1 MEYAVELRGITKRFG
16 SNVANKQV
24 DLKIRPGSIHGL
36 LGENGAGKSTLMN
49 VLYGLYKPE
58 EGEIY
63 LRGERHVID
72 SPLKAMELGIGMV
85 HQHFMLA
92 RPLTVAENIMVGTK
106 SKRGPLL
113 DTRRVMHEIQEVSE
127 RYHLDVDPAIKIEAL
142 SVGQQQRVE
151 ILSAIYQGADIL
163 ILDEPTA
170 VLTPQEVQE
179 LFVILR
185 KMREDGKSVILITHK
200 LDEIMEIV
208 DEISVLRD
216 GEYVGSRV
224 MGPDVTKDELTQ
236 MMVGREVLFDFSDA
250 GILTEPG
257 KVKVAL
263 RDVHAKNTRGV
274 EALRGISLELHEG
287 EILGLAGV
295 DGNGQKELAEVLTG
309 LAKVSEGEI
318 LYNEKPIQNRRPIDY
333 INDKIAHVPE
343 DRQTTGIAMN
353 FSIKNNLIIKNH
365 GAKRFKKGPVINYD
379 VVNAYAEEL
388 MEQYHVKATGRNEII
403 KNLSGGNQQ
412 KIVLAREL
420 ADEPE
425 FLIASHP
432 TRGLDIGASEYV
444 RGQILA
450 QRNKGVAVLLISA
463 DLEEILQLSDR
474 IAVIYD
480 GRITGILPRG
490 ASAEEIGYLM
500 LDNQKK
506 EAPHGNQEK
515 EKFRV

>member
-24 DLKIRPGSIHGL
+24 DLKIRSGSIHGL

-106 SKRGPLL
+106 SK
-113 DTRRVMHEIQEVSE
+113 
-127 RYHLDVDPAIKIEAL
+127 
-142 SVGQQQRVE
+142 
-151 ILSAIYQGADIL
+151 
-163 ILDEPTA
+163 
-170 VLTPQEVQE
+170 
-179 LFVILR
+179 
-185 KMREDGKSVILITHK
+185 
-200 LDEIMEIV
+200 
-208 DEISVLRD
+208 
-216 GEYVGSRV
+216 
-224 MGPDVTKDELTQ
+224 
-236 MMVGREVLFDFSDA
+236 
-250 GILTEPG
+250 
-257 KVKVAL
+257 
-263 RDVHAKNTRGV
+263 
-274 EALRGISLELHEG
+274 
-287 EILGLAGV
+287 
-295 DGNGQKELAEVLTG
+295 
-309 LAKVSEGEI
+309 
-318 LYNEKPIQNRRPIDY
+318 
-333 INDKIAHVPE
+333 
-343 DRQTTGIAMN
+343 
-353 FSIKNNLIIKNH
+353 
-365 GAKRFKKGPVINYD
+365 
-379 VVNAYAEEL
+379 
-388 MEQYHVKATGRNEII
+388 
-403 KNLSGGNQQ
+403 
-412 KIVLAREL
+412 
-420 ADEPE
+420 
-425 FLIASHP
+425 
-432 TRGLDIGASEYV
+432 RGLDIGASEYV

-515 EKFRV
+515 EKSRV